1 MAANSKSAI
10 PAHLKSSGL
19 NNADAAE
26 KAEFARKH
34 HGKSQSHMVSP
45 ASFTLPPSVA
55 AVNMACPSE
64 YSFTRQLA

>member
-45 ASFTLPPSVA
+45 ASFTLPSLWQP
-55 AVNMACPSE
+55 
-64 YSFTRQLA
+64 